1 MNGNADKMKAV
12 LYNKKG
18 SPDKFFYCDIDKP
31 IPQENEILIKIQAVS
46 LNAADY
52 RSMKLGLIPKKKI
65 FGADISG
72 IIESIGNKVNG
83 FIPGDKVVGTLINF
97 GYGGL
102 AEYVA
107 VSEKAV
113 IKKSDGISFEDAST
127 LPIAGITAIQ
137 ALRNKGN
144 IQKGQKVLIVGSAG
158 SVGTFAVQLA
168 KYFETEVTGV
178 CSTKNVQQ
186 TYKIGADYVIDYTK
200 ENFLNQT
207 KQYDIILAINGNYP
221 LLAYRRKL
229 TKSGTCILVGGA
241 LSQIFKFLLFGWLFS
256 FGTKKMKS
264 VCATELNADL
274 KILADLLE
282 TGCIKSVIE
291 RFYPLN
297 EAGYAMKYLSQ
308 GHSSGKVVI
317 KTA

>member
-1 MNGNADKMKAV
+1 MDKMKAV
-12 LYNKKG
+12 IYNKKG
-18 SPDKFFYCDIDKP
+18 SPDKFVYCDVDKP
-31 IPQENEILIKIQAVS
+31 VPQENEILIKIHAVS

-52 RSMKLGLIPKKKI
+52 RAMKFGIIPKKKI
-65 FGADISG
+65 FGADIAG
-72 IIESIGNKVNG
+72 IIESVGTKACS
-83 FIPGDKVVGTLINF
+83 FKPGDKVIGTLIHY

-113 IKKSDGISFEDAST
+113 IKKPERISFEEAST

-144 IQKGQKVLIVGSAG
+144 IQKGHKVLIVGSAG

-168 KYFETEVTGV
+168 KYFNAEVTGV

-186 TYKIGADYVIDYTK
+186 TFSLGADHVIDYTK
-200 ENFLNQT
+200 ESFVKQT
-207 KQYDIILAINGNYP
+207 KRYDIILGVNGNYP
-221 LLAYRRKL
+221 LLAYLKTL
-229 TKSGTCILVGGA
+229 TKNGTYIMVGGS
-241 LSQIFKFLLFGWLFS
+241 LSQIFKSLLFGWLLS

-264 VCATELNADL
+264 VAATELNTDL

-282 TGCIKSVIE
+282 TGSIKAVIE
-291 RFYPLN
+291 RYYPLN
-297 EAGYAMKYLSQ
+297 KAGDAMNYLSQ

-317 KTA
+317 KIV

>member
-1 MNGNADKMKAV
+1 MKAV

-18 SPDKFFYCDIDKP
+18 FPDKFIYCDIDKP
-31 IPQENEILIKIQAVS
+31 IPQENEVLIKIHAVS

-52 RSMKLGLIPKKKI
+52 RSMKLGLIPKKRI

-72 IIESIGNKVNG
+72 IIESIGNNVQG
-83 FIPGDKVVGTLINF
+83 FSPGDKVVGTLIQF

-113 IKKSDGISFEDAST
+113 IKKPDGITFEDAST

-144 IQKGQKVLIVGSAG
+144 IQKGHKVLIVGSAG

-168 KYFETEVTGV
+168 KYFNAEVTGV

-186 TYKIGADYVIDYTK
+186 TYTLGAYSVIDYTK
-200 ENFLNQT
+200 EKFYHQT
-207 KQYDIILAINGNYP
+207 EKYDIILAINGNYP
-221 LLAYRRKL
+221 LLAYWRML
-229 TKSGTCILVGGA
+229 TKNGTCIVVGGA
-241 LSQIFKFLLFGWLFS
+241 LFQIFKFFLFGWLLS
-256 FGTKKMKS
+256 FGTKKIKPLF
-264 VCATELNADL
+264 ATELNADL
-274 KILADLLE
+274 KILSDLVE
-282 TGCIKSVIE
+282 TGSIKSVIE
-291 RFYPLN
+291 RFYPLS
-297 EAGYAMKYLSQ
+297 EAGVAMKYLSQ

-317 KTA
+317 KIV